1 MRFAHYLSEL
11 RHDSTFSVRQM
22 IANKGFAFVAI
33 ATLAL
38 GIGATTAIFSTLNAV
53 VLRPLPIPEPDRVVS
68 VWEVWRDQGRGNMS
82 AGNFVDLAAEQKV
95 FGSMTAVSSATM
107 TLARD

>member
-22 IANKGFAFVAI
+22 IANKGFALVAI

-53 VLRPLPIPEPDRVVS
+53 VLRPLPIPAPDRVLT
-68 VWEVWRDQGRGNMS
+68 VWEVWRDQGRGNVS
-82 AGNFVDLAAEQKV
+82 AGNFVDVAAAQKA
-95 FGSMTAVSSATM
+95 FSAM
-107 TLARD
+107 